1 MVDSFPKNV
10 DFVLGL
16 FDSPF
21 VLDAQKTGKSFVC
34 SKIFCIFATEMHI
47 TGYKEKD
54 LLKAHGLMMSQLVR
68 NAGHYRQEGV
78 GVFDGN
84 GNCLHMAPP
93 PVRVQ
98 ELMGDLHD
106 KLHDKFPELSERA
119 IAVLEVARAHRGFNA
134 AEIGRQIG
142 LSERQVKTHI
152 TKLKQ
157 VGLIVRVGSNKT
169 GYWNVNI

>member
-1 MVDSFPKNV
+1 MYIPPFNITERILHLIVRAHQQEYYNV
-10 DFVLGL
+10 IAKCDVAGESTLFVEFMLQCL
-16 FDSPF
+16 
-21 VLDAQKTGKSFVC
+21 LEAMENYIETGEEKS
-34 SKIFCIFATEMHI
+34 E
-47 TGYKEKD
+47 E
-54 LLKAHGLMMSQLVR
+54 
-68 NAGHYRQEGV
+68 
-78 GVFDGN
+78 
-84 GNCLHMAPP
+84 
-93 PVRVQ
+93 
-98 ELMGDLHD
+98 LHD

-152 TKLKQ
+152 TKQKQ